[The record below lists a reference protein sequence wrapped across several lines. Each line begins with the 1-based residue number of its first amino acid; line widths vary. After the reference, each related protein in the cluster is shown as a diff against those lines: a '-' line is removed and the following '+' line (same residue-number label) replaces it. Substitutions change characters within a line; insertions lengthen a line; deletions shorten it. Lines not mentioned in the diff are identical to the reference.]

1 MEAPWIQTLAEGDIH
16 AAHFP
21 TGALG
26 KLKGGCV
33 WLGTKILEYMIAFL
47 LLLLQMFS
55 FAKSNE
61 QGNDVSKSPLDS
73 DLGKVWQENC
83 YEISLKLIR
92 ILNVEETYQRN
103 K

>member
-1 MEAPWIQTLAEGDIH
+1 MEAPWIQTLAEGDIR

-47 LLLLQMFS
+47 
-55 FAKSNE
+55 
-61 QGNDVSKSPLDS
+61 V
-73 DLGKVWQENC
+73 
-83 YEISLKLIR
+83 
-92 ILNVEETYQRN
+92 
-103 K
+103 

>member
-55 FAKSNE
+55 FAKSKE
-61 QGNDVSKSPLDS
+61 
-73 DLGKVWQENC
+73 
-83 YEISLKLIR
+83 
-92 ILNVEETYQRN
+92 
-103 K
+103 